1 MCVVVRMSIDREM
14 FNTRL
19 TQTDTGRGKEEEV
32 EDGGGEV
39 EVEDVA
45 GGGEGEVGSVEG
57 CGGNSEAVVL
67 D

>member
-1 MCVVVRMSIDREM
+1 M
-14 FNTRL
+14 
-19 TQTDTGRGKEEEV
+19 